1 MRGIL
6 VTVFLFASAGA
17 LGLAAH
23 VYTLPEQALNAEF
36 PEAKIER
43 QAKYLTKAQQ
53 RFIEEQPGLDRVGR
67 FHTFY
72 VARGTGGMVAG
83 YATFDTHRVRT
94 KDQTLFIALNA
105 DGSIRNVRVVSFF
118 EPEDYLA
125 PDRWLALFS
134 GKRATEHALLPGKD
148 LPAITGATMTT
159 RAVSNTVRKVLFLYK
174 AHYADR

>member
-6 VTVFLFASAGA
+6 VTAFLLVSVGT

-23 VYTLPEQALNAEF
+23 VYTLPEQALSAEF
-36 PEAKIER
+36 PRAQIER
-43 QAKYLTKAQQ
+43 QAKYLTKEQQ
-53 RFIEEQPGLDRVGR
+53 DFIEDQPGLDRISR

-72 VARGTGGMVAG
+72 VARNGAGSVAG
-83 YATFDTHRVRT
+83 YAIFDTHRVRT

-105 DGSIRNVRVVSFF
+105 DGSIRNVKVVSFF

-134 GKRATEHALLPGKD
+134 GKHEAGTELLPGKD

-159 RAVSNTVRKVLFLYK
+159 RAVSNTVRKVLFLYR
-174 AHYADR
+174 AHYAGR